1 MEQRKGGRKKKNREG
16 KWQGGERWDWDRKG
30 TKRVVYQHRGRKEK
44 GGKTLMEGRG
54 GGGGLRNYVWL
65 QEILMGG
72 QWVAIL
78 EVWLIMIV

>member
-1 MEQRKGGRKKKNREG
+1 M
-16 KWQGGERWDWDRKG
+16 
-30 TKRVVYQHRGRKEK
+30 VYQHRGRKEK